1 MSKFLKFSNRII
13 NVAYISHIHF
23 DQAAE
28 KYSLH
33 LLTTT
38 HVGSFILGSGS
49 INGDSHQIFAT
60 KKDHPDSYEIIKNWV
75 NSIEC
80 VTNEKK

>member
-1 MSKFLKFSNRII
+1 MLHIL
-13 NVAYISHIHF
+13 VIHF

-33 LLTTT
+33 LLTATR
-38 HVGSFILGSGS
+38 VGSFILGSGT

-60 KKDHPDSYEIIKNWV
+60 KKDHPESYEIIKNWV
-75 NSIEC
+75 NSLVC
-80 VTNEKK
+80 VTNDKK

>member
-1 MSKFLKFSNRII
+1 MSKYLKCCNRII
-13 NVAYISHIHF
+13 NVAHISHIHF

-28 KYSLH
+28 RYSIH
-33 LLTTT
+33 LLTAT
-38 HVGSFILGSGS
+38 HAGFLMLGTGS
-49 INGDSHQIFAT
+49 INGDAHQLFAT
-60 KKDHPDSYEIIKNWV
+60 KKDHPEGYKVIEKWF